1 MIAVKVPAAIVGWLC
16 PSSGHPTAG
25 ANGALHLLS
34 NRSVK
39 CRWRSASCVV
49 HAAAAAGGSGGGDAR
64 EQQQRPRRTAIEASR
79 AFAALRAA
87 RDADVHAATLA
98 GLPAPAPPPR
108 RPPRPGPPAG
118 LTTRLLDAM
127 LLRCV
132 STINL
137 ERTSRSAR
145 ETNQVVLLG
154 DGYDTRP
161 FRLPWPPGTVIF
173 LAAPGEVGPSLGLWP
188 WGGAGRGAGAQ
199 GAAPLLQ
206 WGLSGGGGWWR
217 ERHG

>member
-1 MIAVKVPAAIVGWLC
+1 M
-16 PSSGHPTAG
+16 
-25 ANGALHLLS
+25 
-34 NRSVK
+34 
-39 CRWRSASCVV
+39 